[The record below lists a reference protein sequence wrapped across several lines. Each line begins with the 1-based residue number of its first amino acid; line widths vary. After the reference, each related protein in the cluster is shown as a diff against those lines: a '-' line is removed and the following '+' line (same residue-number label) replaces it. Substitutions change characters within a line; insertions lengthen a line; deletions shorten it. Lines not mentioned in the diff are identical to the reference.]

1 MQIHFRRF
9 QPVLPRSGGA
19 AEALALASRVQVD
32 PREEH
37 GQLRRLEFDTILGDQ
52 LRQLEAS
59 CLETFDVG
67 ITIPS
72 LLWRYTKFVQSDWC
86 RHEASVSIVNGRD
99 GSWE

>member
-1 MQIHFRRF
+1 
-9 QPVLPRSGGA
+9 
-19 AEALALASRVQVD
+19 VQVD
-32 PREEH
+32 TGQEH
-37 GQLRRLEFDTILGDQ
+37 GQLRRLEFDAILGDR
-52 LRQLEAS
+52 LGHLEAP
-59 CLETFDVG
+59 LLKTLDVG